1 MIETATQTK
10 PYLYAIVSARAA
22 GEAYGPIGIEGG
34 DVRAISDGTLAAIV
48 SDVPNQK
55 LRPERR
61 HLAAHHAV
69 QTQLM
74 GRGAMLPV
82 AFGILADGPDAV
94 RRILALNREALLEQL
109 RTVEGK
115 VEMTLRVSWDVSSI
129 FEYFV
134 RTHPE
139 LRRLRDRLFGAGRE
153 PSEDDKIELGR
164 LFDRMLSEDRAA
176 DTRQILEALAPLC
189 ADVRECTLRTERDVA
204 NLACLVVRDRLSQ
217 FEQGVFEAAKRF
229 DDNYA
234 FDYSGPWPPFNF
246 AEVALKV

>member
-10 PYLYAIVSARAA
+10 SYLYAIVSGRAV
-22 GEAYGPIGIEGG
+22 GEAYGPIGIDGG
-34 DVRAISDGTLAAIV
+34 QVHAISDGTLAAVV
-48 SDVPNQK
+48 SDVPSQR

-69 QTQLM
+69 QKQLM
-74 GRGAMLPV
+74 GRGAMLPM

-94 RRILALNREALLEQL
+94 RRILGLNREPLLAQL
-109 RTVEGK
+109 RAVEGK
-115 VEMTLRVSWDVSSI
+115 VEMTLRVAWDVSSI

-139 LRRLRDRLFGAGRE
+139 LRMQRDRLFGGGRE

-164 LFDRMLSEDRAA
+164 LFDRLLGEDRAA
-176 DTRQILEALAPLC
+176 DTRKILESLAPRC
-189 ADVRECTLRTERDVA
+189 ADLRECPLRNERNVA
-204 NLACLVVRDRLSQ
+204 NLACLVARDGLPQ
-217 FEQGVFEAAKRF
+217 FEQGVFEAAKQF
-229 DDNYA
+229 DDSYA